1 MILKQTHGHETS
13 MHGYQVVKKT
23 GEVYA
28 WVNYHD
34 LRTSWNEISNSDVPS
49 DVAAGESAWF
59 IGISNLQ
66 GHR

>member
-1 MILKQTHGHETS
+1 

-34 LRTSWNEISNSDVPS
+34 LRTSWNEISNSDGPS
-49 DVAAGESAWF
+49 DVAIGESAWF